1 MAYAPRYPARS
12 EFLQLRGGC
21 YHLLHW
27 GNPQQP
33 KLLLLHG
40 WMDAAISFQFVVDAL
55 SPDWHIIAPDWRG
68 FGQSE
73 WNRESYYFPDY
84 LADLD
89 QLLDHYSPQQPV
101 SLVGHSMGGIV
112 ACLYAGVRPERVSK
126 LVSIEGFG
134 LAATQPEQAPA
145 RLKRW
150 LDEQRQPQTFHTHA
164 DLTTIAQRLRK
175 NNPRLSDDQAQ
186 FLAPW
191 LAQQTSNGAVYRA
204 DPRHKLVNPVLYRL
218 EEAKACWRAITAPT
232 LWLQSDAPFL
242 QAMLKET
249 PEQTAERKACFA
261 QLQEVVISDSGH
273 ILHHDQP
280 QTLAS
285 ELTRFLQG

>member
-1 MAYAPRYPARS
+1 MAYTPRYPARS
-12 EFLQLRGGC
+12 EFLQLRGGR

-27 GNPQQP
+27 GNLQQP

-112 ACLYAGVRPERVSK
+112 ACLYAGVRPERVGK

-232 LWLQSDAPFL
+232 LWVQSDAPFL
-242 QAMLKET
+242 QAMLKES

-261 QLQEVVISDSGH
+261 QLQEVVINDSGH
-273 ILHHDQP
+273 MLHHDQP
-280 QTLAS
+280 QALAAA
-285 ELTRFLQG
+285 LQVFLHA